1 MKILMVSSEAV
12 PWAKTGGLADMV
24 SALSISL
31 SKMGHDVRVV
41 IPRYYNIDRD
51 KLKLLPDAMGTPMGS
66 GIQEW
71 SAVYTTDMPGTA
83 SQAGEAK
90 SNPVKVYFIDH
101 EIFFG
106 RNGIYGSPT
115 ETDFIDNSR
124 RFSFF
129 CRAAFQ
135 LCRKIKWYPDV
146 LHAHDWPAAVAPVYL
161 KFAERVPGAGGEFKK
176 TVSILTIHNLGYQG
190 IYHKDNFDYLGLG
203 WDVFYN
209 GGFEDWSMLN
219 MLKAGLYSADKIN
232 TVSPNYANE
241 TMTQAHG
248 FRLDGV
254 LRYRNADYCGI
265 LNGIDTDV
273 WNPSKDKLIP
283 ETYSFKNMD
292 GKAKAK
298 ETLQK
303 EFGLQVNP
311 DVPIIGMVT
320 RLTDQK
326 GVGDLFGPTYGSAW
340 SICRDFNVQMVLL
353 GSGEYWCESE
363 ISGLASR
370 LSNFKAKIGY
380 SEKISHLIEAGSD
393 FFLMPSSYEP
403 CGLNQMYSLVYGT
416 LPIVRAT
423 GGLVD
428 TVENYNEKTG
438 EGTGFMFDYLH
449 PSSIYNTVGW
459 AVWAWYN
466 KRNDIEKMKMRGM
479 KKDFTWETSAQ
490 KYIELYDATFKA
502 QGISISKAGSADDA
516 ESVIVKPKKSAPK
529 QSSSTAAK
537 AKPADKPKTA
547 DKPKAAAKPKTADK
561 PKAAAKPKTAGKP
574 KTTAKPKTAAKKS
587 TGKKK

>member
-31 SKMGHDVRVV
+31 ANLGHDVRIV
-41 IPRYYNIDRD
+41 IPRYYSIGRD
-51 KLKLLPDAMGTPMGS
+51 DLKLLPGAMGTPMGG

-71 SAVYTTDMPGTA
+71 SAVYTTDMPGT
-83 SQAGEAK
+83 SK
-90 SNPVKVYFIDH
+90 KNPVKVYFVDH

-106 RNGIYGSPT
+106 RDGIYGSPV

-124 RFSFF
+124 RFTFF

-135 LCRKIKWYPDV
+135 LCHKLKWYPDV

-161 KFAERVPGAGGEFKK
+161 KFAERVLGSSGHFDK

-190 IYHKDNFDYLGLG
+190 IYHKDNFDYAGLG

-209 GGFEDWSMLN
+209 AGFEDWSMLN

-232 TVSPNYANE
+232 TVSPNYAEE
-241 TMTQAHG
+241 TKTGEHG

-254 LRYRNADYCGI
+254 LRYRSADYCGI
-265 LNGIDTDV
+265 LNGIDTTV
-273 WNPSKDKLIP
+273 WNPSKDTYIP
-283 ETYSFKNMD
+283 ETYSVKNMA
-292 GKAKAK
+292 GKAVAK
-298 ETLQK
+298 EALQK
-303 EFGLQVNP
+303 EFGLPRDPN
-311 DVPIIGMVT
+311 VPIIGIVT

-326 GVGDLFGPTYGSAW
+326 GVGELFGPTYGSAW
-340 SICRDFNVQMVLL
+340 SICRDMDMQMVLL
-353 GSGEYWCESE
+353 GSGERWCENE
-363 ISGLASR
+363 IMGLASR

-393 FFLMPSSYEP
+393 FFLMPSRYEP

-416 LPIVRAT
+416 LPIVRST

-428 TVENYNEKTG
+428 TVENFNEKTG
-438 EGTGFMFDYLH
+438 EGTGFMFEQLN

-466 KRNDIEKMKMRGM
+466 RRKDIDKMRKRGM
-479 KKDFTWETSAQ
+479 TKDFSWENSAQ
-490 KYIELYDATFKA
+490 QYIELYEATFKA
-502 QGISISKAGSADDA
+502 QGIKLPAAIKAPATDDVTEKIA
-516 ESVIVKPKKSAPK
+516 APKKVAVTEAKSKKTAAPK
-529 QSSSTAAK
+529 TKTVKVTATKKTTA
-537 AKPADKPKTA
+537 PK
-547 DKPKAAAKPKTADK
+547 KAAAK
-561 PKAAAKPKTAGKP
+561 KA
-574 KTTAKPKTAAKKS
+574 TTP
-587 TGKKK
+587 KKKK